1 MAENTNANAS
11 ADANDKAGASKG
23 LLDSL
28 GTLAST
34 LLGMAQ
40 TRLDLLAL
48 DLEEDRAHLMSLL
61 VLAMVAMF
69 CLGIATV
76 LATVLLI
83 AACWDEHRLLALG
96 VLAGFYLVA
105 GLGAW
110 ARAQHKL
117 KMKPSLFSAS
127 LAELKSDR
135 EHLGA
140 TR

>member
-83 AACWDEHRLLALG
+83 AACWDEHRLLALR
-96 VLAGFYLVA
+96 VLAGLSLVA
-105 GLGAW
+105 GVGSW
-110 ARAQHKL
+110 ARGDAKTQ
-117 KMKPSLFSAS
+117 
-127 LAELKSDR
+127 
-135 EHLGA
+135 
-140 TR
+140 T